1 MARGKGL
8 TPEGLAKLGAK
19 QLAELLAE
27 ACENDPQLRHR
38 VEIVHASKQ
47 GIDELE
53 GILAKRIVSLSR
65 ASAFLDW
72 REVPKLE
79 VELSILREGIGTQL
93 GAVEPRAATELL
105 WRFLALA

>member
-1 MARGKGL
+1 MGGASIPIVHNNYTRRLYLYRQINLAQRDHSMARGKGL

-19 QLAELLAE
+19 QLAELLAQ

-53 GILAKRIVSLSR
+53 GILAKRIISLSR
-65 ASAFLDW
+65 ARALLDW
-72 REVPKLE
+72 SEEPKL
-79 VELSILREGIGTQL
+79 
-93 GAVEPRAATELL
+93 P
-105 WRFLALA
+105 